1 MKASKNKKVF
11 SLSSI
16 ILNFY
21 AMSFLVSTCNISSSD
36 DKTKIKSSKNNT
48 NSTNLTT
55 SLRTNKNKQQPL
67 PHKEKILDIISLD
80 EPPKIDKT
88 PTLEKS
94 TGSPKDDEEEKINL
108 NHVTKKNTKQQEKK
122 KKILKM
128 TIWIKMKRTHCQ
140 RNPMIIMKWRK
151 TKIFLTLM
159 KTKIICLL
167 LWK

>member
-122 KKILKM
+122 KKKS
-128 TIWIKMKRTHCQ
+128 
-140 RNPMIIMKWRK
+140 
-151 TKIFLTLM
+151 
-159 KTKIICLL
+159 
-167 LWK
+167 